1 MSCLMKRAPVMQIG
15 IALTLI
21 IPSPSLSI
29 PTSNENYTHFLWCE
43 PLDYGGVHA
52 AEGNWYYETW
62 SNERISIPLG
72 WKHGGSYITITKQ
85 INKSDFRSKVSGSLT
100 ATGIQLTEI
109 NGNPIEGFFLPLR
122 IRDAV
127 CN

>member
-1 MSCLMKRAPVMQIG
+1 MKRATVMQIG

-29 PTSNENYTHFLWCE
+29 PTSNDDYTHLPWCE
-43 PLDYGGVHA
+43 PLDYGGIHA
-52 AEGNWYYETW
+52 AEGNWYYEIW
-62 SNERISIPLG
+62 SNERISTPLG
-72 WKHGGSYITITKQ
+72 WKHGGSYITLTKQ
-85 INKSDFRSKVSGSLT
+85 VNKSDYRSKGSGSLT
-100 ATGIQLTEI
+100 VKGIQLTD
-109 NGNPIEGFFLPLR
+109 NDGTLIEGFFLPLR